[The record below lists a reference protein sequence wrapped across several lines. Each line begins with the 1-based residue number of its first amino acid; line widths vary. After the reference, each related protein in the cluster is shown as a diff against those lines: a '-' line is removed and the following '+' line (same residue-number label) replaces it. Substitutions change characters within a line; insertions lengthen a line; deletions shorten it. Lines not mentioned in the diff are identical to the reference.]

1 MANSTV
7 PDDFES
13 IKARLEE
20 IANAVGDDSISLDD
34 ALDLYEEA
42 VSLGM
47 RVSDTIEDN
56 IYVDDRALDALDENT
71 ASASEVADA
80 GADLHDEGASGSS
93 D

>member
-56 IYVDDRALDALDENT
+56 IYVDDRAIDALDENT
-71 ASASEVADA
+71 ASVGETADA
-80 GADLHDEGASGSS
+80 GADPHDEGANGSS